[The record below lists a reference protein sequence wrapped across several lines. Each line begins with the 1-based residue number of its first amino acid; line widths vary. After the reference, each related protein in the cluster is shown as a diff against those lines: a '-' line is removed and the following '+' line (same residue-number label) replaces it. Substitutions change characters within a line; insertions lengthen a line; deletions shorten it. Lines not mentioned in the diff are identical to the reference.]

1 LVGLNK
7 LFMTEEQY
15 VEIKDEYIQNM
26 KEMLLETGNVPP
38 TITIIGNHLKE
49 EKSAIV
55 HIPLPKE
62 IVDSD
67 DAKQYFVDEMIPEL
81 SVEIRKKFNIKAVAW
96 TSEAWMREAAMDDFN
111 PQKDDYKKI
120 PIKKEIFI
128 ITVDTGAV
136 TESYVYEII
145 RMAVSPT
152 GDLVE
157 NIELVELPELST
169 KFAENGGRFGGLYKK
184 FTA

>member
-1 LVGLNK
+1 
-7 LFMTEEQY
+7 MTEEQY
-15 VEIKDEYIQNM
+15 VEIKDEYIQKM
-26 KEMLLETGNVPP
+26 KEMLLETGNVQP
-38 TITIIGNHLKE
+38 TITIIGNHLREDKI
-49 EKSAIV
+49 AIV

-67 DAKQYFVDEMIPEL
+67 YAKQIFVDEMIPDL
-81 SVEIRKKFNIKAVAW
+81 SKEIKKKFQIKAVAW
-96 TSEAWMREAAMDDFN
+96 TSEAWMREASMDDFN
-111 PQKDDYKKI
+111 PEVDDYKKM

-128 ITVDTGAV
+128 ITVDTGAN

-157 NIELVELPELST
+157 NIELVEMPELST